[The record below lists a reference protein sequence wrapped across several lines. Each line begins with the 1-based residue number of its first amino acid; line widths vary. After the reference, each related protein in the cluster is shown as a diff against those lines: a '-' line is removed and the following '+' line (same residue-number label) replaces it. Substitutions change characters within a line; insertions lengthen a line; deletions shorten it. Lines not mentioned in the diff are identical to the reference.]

1 MKIDVLSRKYMVDVF
16 VKSDYLPALLR
27 RKQAG
32 MCHPEGSEATKDIRR
47 ELSRDSS
54 LVPRSSQRDLFEGMT
69 VLILFTIPS

>member
-16 VKSDYLPALLR
+16 VKSDYT
-27 RKQAG
+27 
-32 MCHPEGSEATKDIRR
+32 CHPEGSEATKDIRR